1 MCCIVICHM
10 FVDVWCMYGFG
21 LVSWYGLVMLRF
33 RFVVIMFMFQ
43 YVHVDCCVLGFWFLW
58 YLLCALCYV
67 LFVLRSLVL
76 GLWYFGIWSLVFG
89 IWSLVLHGVCCCG
102 CHG

>member
-43 YVHVDCCVLGFWFLW
+43 YVHVDFCVGIVTCC
-58 YLLCALCYV
+58 
-67 LFVLRSLVL
+67 
-76 GLWYFGIWSLVFG
+76 
-89 IWSLVLHGVCCCG
+89 
-102 CHG
+102 